1 MIKLSNAKT
10 TFECIVFPCSPGGGQ
25 GHDGHD
31 DRDDGAGARKVQ
43 QYQVDT
49 A

>member
-1 MIKLSNAKT
+1 ML
-10 TFECIVFPCSPGGGQ
+10 PCSPGGGQ

>member
-1 MIKLSNAKT
+1 M
-10 TFECIVFPCSPGGGQ
+10 FPCSPGGGQ